1 MKTCVVD
8 IKDRQ
13 NKEPNTR
20 VDLRRKEGKNTE
32 RVRERKYK
40 GGKGEK
46 IEEEIWMKGE
56 GHSCMCF
63 FRVPQKTFSG
73 SDL

>member
-32 RVRERKYK
+32 RLRKRERENIKE
-40 GGKGEK
+40 GKGKKLKKRFE
-46 IEEEIWMKGE
+46 
-56 GHSCMCF
+56 
-63 FRVPQKTFSG
+63 
-73 SDL
+73 